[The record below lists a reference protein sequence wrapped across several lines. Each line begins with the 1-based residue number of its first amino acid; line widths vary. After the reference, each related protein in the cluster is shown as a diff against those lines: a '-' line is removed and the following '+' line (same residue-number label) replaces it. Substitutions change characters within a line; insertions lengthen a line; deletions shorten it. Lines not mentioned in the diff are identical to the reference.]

1 MIDYQP
7 FNPFLS
13 EVLLSTIAGVF
24 GIVAPTW
31 YSHYYSAITKLA
43 TITWGYSVSS
53 PKLNSISSIRCASD
67 DMSHSFVDSIGARHN
82 RLMVN
87 LSKYDKKYNTLDLLD
102 RNVQN
107 QFYSDFVKEMKNLY
121 PEFQGVE
128 LSASSRD
135 EMISKAIDILKI
147 AKKNI
152 DKTDYYNCFVKD
164 SYDLITKKYKISEEN
179 ARLLKDYSTS
189 LSLQCEKLDYDDLER
204 YADDLNKVINSS
216 NLDKSQKQAIVSV
229 SQISINSSLCWK
241 E

>member
-1 MIDYQP
+1 
-7 FNPFLS
+7 
-13 EVLLSTIAGVF
+13 
-24 GIVAPTW
+24 
-31 YSHYYSAITKLA
+31 
-43 TITWGYSVSS
+43 
-53 PKLNSISSIRCASD
+53 
-67 DMSHSFVDSIGARHN
+67 MSHSFVDSIGARHN